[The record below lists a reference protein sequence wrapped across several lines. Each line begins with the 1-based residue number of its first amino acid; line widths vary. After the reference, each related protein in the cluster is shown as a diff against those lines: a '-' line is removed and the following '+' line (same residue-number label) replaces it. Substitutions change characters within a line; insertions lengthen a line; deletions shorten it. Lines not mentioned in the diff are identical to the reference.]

1 MMVKVGTVKEI
12 WRYPVKG
19 MAGEQLQQCHIGKQ
33 GLAGD
38 RIWALRDTLRQE
50 IQSCKFRPELLSCTA
65 KFRDKYKYSTGDHV
79 DITFPD
85 GKVIGCDE
93 RVIDQ
98 LLSELTGHKSTLE
111 MLREIEE
118 IDFYRRYKKDNY
130 TWLEELKATFERQD
144 GEPLPNLDNLPQSAK
159 DFVTVPGTFYLVT
172 PFHFITSSTL
182 THMRTLNPDLGWA
195 IERFRPN
202 VVIET
207 LPSLDGLIEQEWLG
221 KNLIIGDST
230 INCNA
235 TTPRCGAVTKGQQNL
250 ETNTE
255 ILRTIVK
262 KTEQNLG
269 AYGAILKSGNL
280 EVGDNVFLSDIV

>member
-1 MMVKVGTVKEI
+1 MVKVGTIKEI

-19 MAGEQLQQCHIGKQ
+19 MAGEPLQQCHLSKQ

-38 RIWALRDTLRQE
+38 RIWAVRDVLRQE
-50 IQSCKFRPELLSCTA
+50 IQSCKFRPELLSCIA
-65 KFRDKYKYSTGDHV
+65 KCRDENKYATGDQV

-85 GKVIGCDE
+85 GKVIGSDE

-111 MLREIEE
+111 MLREIQE
-118 IDFYRRYKKDNY
+118 IDFYRRYKKDDH

-144 GEPLPNLDNLPQSAK
+144 GEPLPDFDNLPQSAK
-159 DFVTVPGTFYLVT
+159 DFVTLPGTFFLVT

-182 THMRTLNPDLGWA
+182 AHMKTLNPDVDWA
-195 IERFRPN
+195 IARFRPN

-207 LPSLDGLIEQEWLG
+207 LPSLDGLVEQGWLG
-221 KNLIIGDST
+221 KNLIIGEST
-230 INCNA
+230 VNCNA

-280 EVGDNVFLSDIV
+280 QVGDDVFLSDSV